1 MHNESNKITWDKP
14 RELRTKQD
22 HDEDEQ
28 NWVFVNDPEHG
39 FLAVNVSS
47 QTDKEIYGTSYNG
60 TSVRCPISALYKK
73 INSKSLLMKYEDD
86 LVHMKEVDEASI
98 THCLRQ
104 RFLKDLIYTSIGDII
119 ISINPWKRLP
129 LYTQK

>member
-1 MHNESNKITWDKP
+1 
-14 RELRTKQD
+14 
-22 HDEDEQ
+22 
-28 NWVFVNDPEHG
+28 
-39 FLAVNVSS
+39 
-47 QTDKEIYGTSYNG
+47 
-60 TSVRCPISALYKK
+60 
-73 INSKSLLMKYEDD
+73 MKHEDD

-129 LYTQK
+129 LYTPEIIYKYSHSSGSKLPPHVFDTARNDV